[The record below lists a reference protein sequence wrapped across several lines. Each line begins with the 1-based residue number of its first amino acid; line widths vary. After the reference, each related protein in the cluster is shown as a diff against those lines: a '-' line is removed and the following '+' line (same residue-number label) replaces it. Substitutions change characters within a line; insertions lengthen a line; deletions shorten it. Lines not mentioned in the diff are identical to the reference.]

1 MMYNTYY
8 CKSDLEHIQ
17 KTDKVHGQ
25 YAIDLGQI
33 TCPIANRPWSEPRS
47 RSICPN
53 NPGLKK
59 MGRTYL
65 SKIPTISSNPHTIML
80 LLIVGE
86 FEYLEVAPSINIL
99 VLCQPSRERLELLKS
114 PNRSQKQIWMTMK
127 ARQTAHLQTTGQNSF
142 CSWGLELPQAIIAI

>member
-1 MMYNTYY
+1 MYNTYY

-17 KTDKVHGQ
+17 KTDQVHGQ

-33 TCPIANRPWSEPRS
+33 TCPIANRPWSEDSPG
-47 RSICPN
+47 PGPYVH
-53 NPGLKK
+53 NPGPKK

-86 FEYLEVAPSINIL
+86 FRYPKVKTAYISNHDHSCSYLPSYCVPLIPH
-99 VLCQPSRERLELLKS
+99 QPR
-114 PNRSQKQIWMTMK
+114 
-127 ARQTAHLQTTGQNSF
+127 
-142 CSWGLELPQAIIAI
+142 